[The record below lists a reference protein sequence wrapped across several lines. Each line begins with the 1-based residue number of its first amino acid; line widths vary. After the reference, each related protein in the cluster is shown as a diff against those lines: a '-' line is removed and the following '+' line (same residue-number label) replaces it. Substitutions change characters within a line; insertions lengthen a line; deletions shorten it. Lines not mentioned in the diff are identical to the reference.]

1 MSNFKSIDIA
11 SFIYENAET
20 SSIKRSFEIFPLLKS
35 INNRQAV
42 YECKGSAPKP
52 YTVKISTEDTLAV
65 NCSCPYDFGGICKHS
80 VASLENFALTL
91 KNYESVDD
99 SSKNSTSNKITKI
112 NSAKIF
118 SNILS
123 YPLENKLI
131 DAKIINVD
139 LAKGKNYYF
148 NLDSIKVLSISPT
161 KITTKAEDWS
171 RTGTQI
177 FEFISTE
184 NKLKINCTCSDK
196 VNNYYCKHLP
206 VAFEKILKLFGEDYF
221 QDNYFENK
229 KEKYLKEYGL
239 NLSDD
244 YEKYFSFKLDNNGF
258 QALNN
263 FPNLQ
268 KTSLPLVSK
277 LSEELKI
284 IKLKENNS
292 EFGKALI
299 FEFSKKQFE
308 SFTPVEAKFNKERIE
323 LSTHFKEIYF
333 YNFER
338 EISKYDEKTF
348 SIFLFASKISDS
360 LESFYRSRKAINLKE
375 SIQVFKKL
383 KTLLSDFP
391 LFAHQTRDTFT
402 RKNLEEITI
411 LDEEPQFLFNFY
423 EDSLFYVLEPKLKIG
438 GQTYNLNSNKISISP
453 IFIKKDN
460 EIYPINNPAF
470 AADLLYYFEILE
482 CRYIKKDAENFH
494 QNILQ
499 PLSEKYE
506 INTKNIIKEKEKK
519 QDKNYQKQ
527 VFIEDDEESIAFKLA
542 IQYPEKL
549 INIDSSDIR
558 LKINKDGQFSYL
570 ERDQEAEENF
580 RNEFENFHPDF
591 QSQNGEYHLES
602 KQLVENFWFLEAAE
616 QMKNSGIE
624 LLGLK
629 NLKSFKSLFKFY

>member
-229 KEKYLKEYGL
+229 K
-239 NLSDD
+239 
-244 YEKYFSFKLDNNGF
+244 
-258 QALNN
+258 
-263 FPNLQ
+263 
-268 KTSLPLVSK
+268 
-277 LSEELKI
+277 
-284 IKLKENNS
+284 
-292 EFGKALI
+292 
-299 FEFSKKQFE
+299 
-308 SFTPVEAKFNKERIE
+308 
-323 LSTHFKEIYF
+323 
-333 YNFER
+333 
-338 EISKYDEKTF
+338 
-348 SIFLFASKISDS
+348 
-360 LESFYRSRKAINLKE
+360 
-375 SIQVFKKL
+375 
-383 KTLLSDFP
+383 
-391 LFAHQTRDTFT
+391 
-402 RKNLEEITI
+402 
-411 LDEEPQFLFNFY
+411 
-423 EDSLFYVLEPKLKIG
+423 
-438 GQTYNLNSNKISISP
+438 
-453 IFIKKDN
+453 
-460 EIYPINNPAF
+460 
-470 AADLLYYFEILE
+470 
-482 CRYIKKDAENFH
+482 
-494 QNILQ
+494 
-499 PLSEKYE
+499 
-506 INTKNIIKEKEKK
+506 KNI
-519 QDKNYQKQ
+519 
-527 VFIEDDEESIAFKLA
+527 
-542 IQYPEKL
+542 
-549 INIDSSDIR
+549 
-558 LKINKDGQFSYL
+558 
-570 ERDQEAEENF
+570 
-580 RNEFENFHPDF
+580 
-591 QSQNGEYHLES
+591 
-602 KQLVENFWFLEAAE
+602 
-616 QMKNSGIE
+616 
-624 LLGLK
+624 
-629 NLKSFKSLFKFY
+629 